1 MPTYEYVCTAC
12 GHEFELV
19 QRMSDPPR
27 KRCPQCGKKVERKI
41 GTGAGIIFKGSGF
54 YITDYRSP
62 EYQAKRKAES
72 AAASGGGAESG
83 GAKSSGDGK
92 SGGDGKAPGD
102 GKASDDGGTG
112 GKEKSVGGGKGSGEA
127 AGTPDRSRRSGSG
140 SGTKEAGS

>member
-83 GAKSSGDGK
+83 GAKGGADGK
-92 SGGDGKAPGD
+92 SSGAGGP
-102 GKASDDGGTG
+102 G
-112 GKEKSVGGGKGSGEA
+112 GKEKPAGGGPGSGEA
-127 AGTPDRSRRSGSG
+127 AGPPDKSGRSGSD
-140 SGTKEAGS
+140 SGTKKAGS